1 MTVLRVCYRQG
12 IRFDEKYFCICEMV
26 EHARLG

>member
-1 MTVLRVCYRQG
+1 MTVLRICDRQG
-12 IRFDEKYFCICEMV
+12 VRFDEKYFCTCEMA